1 MKVWNWGRYPVVEG
15 ELRSWRGQ
23 APEGPWIAR
32 GLGRCYGDASLGR
45 HMASTLS
52 LDRFLSFDPQTG
64 WLDCEAGLS
73 YRDLLEVFVPRGW
86 FPPVTPGTKFVT
98 LGGALASDVHGKN
111 HHVDGS
117 FSRHVE
123 SFELIPAAGQALRC
137 SREAHAD
144 WFWAT
149 AGGMGLT
156 GLIRSLRLRLR
167 PIESAWIRQEAL
179 RARSLEEI
187 LALFDQFE
195 ASTYSVAWI
204 DSLAGGKQA
213 GRSILLQGEHARL
226 DELPPALRS
235 TPLGLRMPPR
245 LSVPFDFPAFALN
258 PWSLRLF
265 NALYYHKQL
274 RPRVSSL
281 VHYDGYFYPLD
292 ALHHW
297 NRVYGRRG
305 FVQYQLVIPKEAGRE
320 GIREVLRRVRASGTG
335 SFLSVL
341 KLFGQAD
348 PGWMSFPIPGYT
360 LAMDFPVRKALF
372 GFLDELDR
380 LVADYGGRIYLSK
393 DARLAPA
400 MLDKMYPEAQRFKA
414 FLDAHDPGQQICS
427 HQAERLGM
435 RGQGAG
441 MMV

>member
-1 MKVWNWGRYPVVEG
+1 MKTWNWGRYPVVEG
-15 ELRSWRGQ
+15 ELRAWRG
-23 APEGPWIAR
+23 AVPEAPWIAR
-32 GLGRCYGDASLGR
+32 GLGRCYGDASLGA
-45 HMASTLS
+45 HMLS
-52 LDRFLSFDPQTG
+52 ALPLDRFLGFDPQTG

-73 YRDLLEVFVPRGW
+73 YRDLLEVFVPKGW

-123 SFELIPAAGQALRC
+123 SFELISARGETLPC
-137 SREAHAD
+137 SRQENSD

-179 RARSLEEI
+179 RARNLEEI
-187 LALFDQFE
+187 LALFEQFS
-195 ASTYSVAWI
+195 AATYSVAWI
-204 DSLAGGKQA
+204 DSLAGGRQA

-226 DELPPALRS
+226 DELPPALRRA
-235 TPLGLRMPPR
+235 PLGLNVPSR

-258 PWSLRLF
+258 PWNLRLF
-265 NALYYHKQL
+265 NALYYYKQL

-281 VHYDGYFYPLD
+281 VHYDRYFYPLD
-292 ALHHW
+292 VLHHW

-305 FVQYQLVIPKEAGRE
+305 FVQYQLAIPQAAGQE
-320 GIREVLRRVRASGTG
+320 GIREILRRVRGSGTG

-341 KLFGQAD
+341 KLFGESD

-380 LVADYGGRIYLSK
+380 LVADYGGRIYLTK
-393 DARLAPA
+393 DARLAPE
-400 MLDKMYPEAQRFKA
+400 MLGRMYPQTERFKA
-414 FLDAHDPGQQICS
+414 FLDAHDPQQQIRS
-427 HQAERLGM
+427 RQAERLGL
-435 RGQGAG
+435 RG
-441 MMV
+441 